1 MRPNLRR
8 LAVFGVATLVIGLSG
23 CQEGG
28 QAPDS
33 GIVQI
38 RNITSSVI
46 DVTITEPYSG
56 TEHHGI
62 PPFRPG
68 DCASSYG
75 TAPGAVEVAVVGPGV
90 ASGQTF
96 STTVPVDGQTWISV
110 IVGASGSASFGHEEL
125 LPQGSCSAEQEVLP
139 PAGY

>member
-1 MRPNLRR
+1 VRPRSRYTLPVG
-8 LAVFGVATLVIGLSG
+8 LVALLISLNG

-38 RNITSSVI
+38 RNMTSSVI

-62 PPFRPG
+62 PPFKPG
-68 DCASSYG
+68 DCASAFG
-75 TAPGAVEVAVVGPGV
+75 TAPGAVEVSVAGPRLTG
-90 ASGQTF
+90 GQSF
-96 STTVPVDGQTWISV
+96 GTTISADGQSWISV
-110 IVGASGSASFGHEEL
+110 IVEASGTAFGHDEL
-125 LPQGSCSAEQEVLP
+125 QPQGSCTAEQQVLP